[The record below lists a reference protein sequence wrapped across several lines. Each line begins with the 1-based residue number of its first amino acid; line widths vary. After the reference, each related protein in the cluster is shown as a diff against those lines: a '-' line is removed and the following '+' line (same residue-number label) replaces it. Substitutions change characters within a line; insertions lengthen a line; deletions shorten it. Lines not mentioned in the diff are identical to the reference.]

1 MNKFWIEDP
10 STLFSEKT
18 YISIIPT
25 NDMNL
30 NEKLNSITIL
40 CIYYIIIG
48 FIFNFNDIYIYT
60 AFSVIILII
69 IVYNINNS
77 NKLDINNIDINKIF
91 NKEDIEKLSKDLS
104 PVFEKNILNKYNN
117 ISEYNKLENI
127 SSNKCNLNINQS
139 NNQSES
145 INQSNNQ
152 SNNQSE
158 SIDQSNNQSESINNI
173 VNINCKNPTKDNPLM
188 NINIGDNPNNP
199 LPCIHTDEIKEDINS
214 KFNYNLYRDT
224 DDLFERF
231 NSQRQFY
238 TTPNTSVPNDQT
250 KFAEWLYKIPQT
262 CKETSLCLKN
272 EDKRFYK

>member
-30 NEKLNSITIL
+30 NEKLNSITRL

-48 FIFNFNDIYIYT
+48 FIFNFKDLYIYT
-60 AFSVIILII
+60 TFSIIILII

-77 NKLDINNIDINKIF
+77 NKLDINNIF
-91 NKEDIEKLSKDLS
+91 NKDEIEKLSKDLS
-104 PVFEKNILNKYNN
+104 PVVEKNILNKCN
-117 ISEYNKLENI
+117 ISESNILENVN
-127 SSNKCNLNINQS
+127 SDKCNITADSNITTDPNITTDSNITADS
-139 NNQSES
+139 NNITTDTIINPDIHLDS
-145 INQSNNQ
+145 INTQ
-152 SNNQSE
+152 
-158 SIDQSNNQSESINNI
+158 
-173 VNINCKNPTKDNPLM
+173 NCKKPTKDNPLM
-188 NINIGDNPNNP
+188 NINIGDDPTNNP
-199 LPCIHTDEIKEDINS
+199 ACIHTDEIKEDINS

-250 KFAEWLYKIPQT
+250 KFAEWLYKTPPT
-262 CKETSLCLKN
+262 CKENSLCLKY
-272 EDKRFYK
+272 EDTRFYK